1 MRGAGRCDLR
11 GRLNAALPV
20 AARSF
25 LATIWLLGCV
35 TPAFAQEAAE
45 TKEAWVVPYVLVILL
60 VGLGL
65 FVVCRPSRR
74 DKKVEK
80 S

>member
-1 MRGAGRCDLR
+1 M
-11 GRLNAALPV
+11 LPIV
-20 AARSF
+20 V
-25 LATIWLLGCV
+25 LLGRTSAV
-35 TPAFAQEAAE
+35 LAQDGGE
-45 TKEAWVVPYVLVILL
+45 TKEAWVLPYALVILL

-80 S
+80 N